1 MIKNIVFDVGQVLMS
16 YTPENYLKNLGFSEK
31 TVQTLR
37 KAIFE
42 STLWEAGDR
51 GIQGA
56 GCAVSTAGGSERKV
70 RG

>member
-31 TVQTLR
+31 TVQTQT

-42 STLWEAGDR
+42 SNLWEAEDH
-51 GIQGA
+51 GII
-56 GCAVSTAGGSERKV
+56 STEQISEAFRKTAK
-70 RG
+70 G